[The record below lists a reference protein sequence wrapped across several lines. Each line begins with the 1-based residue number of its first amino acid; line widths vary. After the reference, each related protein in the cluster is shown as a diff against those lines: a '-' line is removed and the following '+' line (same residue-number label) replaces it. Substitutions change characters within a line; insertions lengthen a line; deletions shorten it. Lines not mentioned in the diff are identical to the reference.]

1 MSANPTPTDR
11 PSPNAISATDAPDAP
26 EATPAQPAL
35 FRPLTIRGLTIRNRV
50 WVPPLCQYSVTDRDG
65 VPHDWHLVHL
75 GSMAAGGA
83 GLVVAEAPA
92 VNPEGRISDHDTGL
106 WNDEQAEAWSRITR
120 FIRSQGAASGIQLAH
135 AGRKASVWPEPL
147 RRPGSQPLEDG
158 GWPTVSASA
167 IAFDG
172 LREPTALGEAGV
184 QGVIDDFRGAAR
196 RAVAAGFDV
205 VEVHA
210 AHGYLVH
217 QFLSPL
223 SNRRED
229 RWGGSLENRAR
240 LLLEVVRGVRLEI
253 GERMPLFVR
262 FSATDWTDGGWDEEQ
277 TAIVARWAQDAGA
290 DFFDVSTG
298 GLVAHARIPVGPG
311 YQAHLAEYVGDRAD
325 VPVSAVGRI
334 TMPEQAERLVADGE
348 VDAVMFGKAMM
359 RDPHFALRAAYELGA
374 DTSMWPPQYLRARPE
389 VNDGEW

>member
-1 MSANPTPTDR
+1 MSAR
-11 PSPNAISATDAPDAP
+11 
-26 EATPAQPAL
+26 EAAAAAADPAVPAL
-35 FRPLTIRGLTIRNRV
+35 FRPITIRGLEIRNRV
-50 WVPPLCQYSVTDRDG
+50 WVPPLCQYSVTELDG

-83 GLVVAEAPA
+83 GLVLAEATA
-92 VNPEGRISDHDTGL
+92 VSPEGRISDHDTGL

-135 AGRKASVWPEPL
+135 AGRKASVWQEHL

-158 GWPTVSASA
+158 GWEMVAPSA

-172 LREPTALGEAGV
+172 LRVPSALDEAGILA
-184 QGVIDDFRGAAR
+184 VIEDFRSAAR
-196 RAVAAGFDV
+196 RAVEAGFDV

-223 SNRRED
+223 SNRRDD

-240 LLLEVVRGVRLEI
+240 LLLELVRAVRAEI

-262 FSATDWTDGGWDEEQ
+262 FSATDWAPGGWDEEQ
-277 TAIVARWAQDAGA
+277 TSTVARWAAEAGA
-290 DFFDVSTG
+290 DFFDISTG
-298 GLVAHARIPVGPG
+298 GLVRDVRIPVGPA
-311 YQAHLAEYVGDRAD
+311 YQAAHAEFVGGRAG
-325 VPVSAVGRI
+325 VSVSAVGRI
-334 TMPEQAERLVADGE
+334 TTAAQAEALVASGAA
-348 VDAVMFGKAMM
+348 DAVMFGKAMM
-359 RDPHFALRAAYELGA
+359 RDAHFAMRAASELGA
-374 DTSMWPPQYLRARPE
+374 GSTMWPPQYLRARPE
-389 VNDGEW
+389 LNDGEW

>member
-1 MSANPTPTDR
+1 MSGDLKTTTGPRPT
-11 PSPNAISATDAPDAP
+11 IMDA
-26 EATPAQPAL
+26 ATPGL
-35 FRPLTIRGLTIRNRV
+35 FTPITIRGLTIRNRI
-50 WVPPLCQYSVTDRDG
+50 WVPPLCQYSVTARDG
-65 VPHDWHLVHL
+65 APHDWHLVHL
-75 GSMAAGGA
+75 GAMAAGGA
-83 GLVVAEAPA
+83 GLVIAEATA
-92 VNPEGRISDHDTGL
+92 VSPEGRISDHDTGI
-106 WNDEQAEAWSRITR
+106 WNDEQATAWARVTR
-120 FIRSQGAASGIQLAH
+120 FLRSQGAASGLQLAH
-135 AGRKASVWPEPL
+135 AGRKASIWPEPM
-147 RRPGSQPLEDG
+147 RRPGSQPLDEG

-172 LREPTALGEAGV
+172 YREPVALDDDGILRVVE
-184 QGVIDDFRGAAR
+184 DFRLAAR

-223 SNRRED
+223 SNVRTD

-240 LLLEVVRGVRLEI
+240 LLLEIVRAVRAEI

-262 FSATDWTDGGWDEEQ
+262 FSATDWTPGGWDEAQ
-277 TAIVARWAQDAGA
+277 TATVAGWTEDAGA

-298 GLVAHARIPVGPG
+298 GLVASADIPIGPG
-311 YQAHLAEYVGDRAD
+311 YQAHFAEYVGERSD

-334 TMPEQAERLVADGE
+334 TNAKHADDLVSSGRAD
-348 VDAVMFGKAMM
+348 AIMFGKAMM
-359 RDPHFALRAAYELGA
+359 RDPHFAMRAAHELGA
-374 DTSMWPPQYLRARPE
+374 DTSMWPRQYLRARPE